1 MSEANIYN
9 TNGELPNLKV
19 VLNSEIKILNLNY
32 SEMSIFNKH
41 HLILNL
47 IWLLFKYIIA
57 YYF

>member
-9 TNGELPNLKV
+9 IKGELPNLKV

-32 SEMSIFNKH
+32 SEMSIFNKN

-47 IWLLFKYIIA
+47 I
-57 YYF
+57 

>member
-9 TNGELPNLKV
+9 IKGELPNLKV

-32 SEMSIFNKH
+32 SEMSIFNN

-47 IWLLFKYIIA
+47 I
-57 YYF
+57 

>member
-32 SEMSIFNKH
+32 SEMSIFN
-41 HLILNL
+41 N
-47 IWLLFKYIIA
+47 II
-57 YYF
+57 

>member
-19 VLNSEIKILNLNY
+19 ILNSEIKILNLNY
-32 SEMSIFNKH
+32 SEMSIFNNKH

-47 IWLLFKYIIA
+47 I
-57 YYF
+57 

>member
-19 VLNSEIKILNLNY
+19 ILNSEIKILNLNY
-32 SEMSIFNKH
+32 SEMSIFNKN

-47 IWLLFKYIIA
+47 I
-57 YYF
+57 

>member
-9 TNGELPNLKV
+9 IKGKLPNLKV
-19 VLNSEIKILNLNY
+19 ILNSEIKILNLNY

-47 IWLLFKYIIA
+47 I
-57 YYF
+57 